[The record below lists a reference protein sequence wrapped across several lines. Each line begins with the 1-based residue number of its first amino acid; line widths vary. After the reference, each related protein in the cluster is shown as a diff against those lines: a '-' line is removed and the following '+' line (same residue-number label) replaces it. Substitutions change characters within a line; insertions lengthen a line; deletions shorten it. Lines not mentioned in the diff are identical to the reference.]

1 MRQLESCSQTAKEE
15 NSTVIAVGGG
25 AGRCASIFCPDA
37 SVLATLQGHTGWV
50 RDVLFHEGQLYS
62 HLAGSSNIYRK
73 FCLGGWFVSVFDRFA
88 HSLSNRLASK
98 SEVDG

>member
-1 MRQLESCSQTAKEE
+1 MCQLESCCQTAKEE

-25 AGRCASIFCPDA
+25 AGRCASIFGPDA

-73 FCLGGWFVSVFDRFA
+73 FCLGDGSFQYLTEFA